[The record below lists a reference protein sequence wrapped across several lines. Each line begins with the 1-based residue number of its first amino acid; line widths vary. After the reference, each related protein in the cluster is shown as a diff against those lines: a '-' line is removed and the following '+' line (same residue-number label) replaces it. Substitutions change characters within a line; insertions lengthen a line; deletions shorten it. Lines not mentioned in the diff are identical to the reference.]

1 MNKPKPNKTEYV
13 ETFEDGPG
21 GWYAWISN
29 FEGPK
34 PLAYEKSSVTA
45 RSPWWIDYNHAP
57 PGAGYMH
64 MLACLSTYGPETEAI
79 KEAGGPSRF
88 IADGYPTDFT
98 NAKMTV
104 RLKGELLK
112 RNAEL
117 VMLVQGG
124 VDGICSGWLLTGQPL
139 QVSEQW
145 TEQTLTFVSDPSQ
158 WTALGSRHDRTD
170 SYGIKPLE
178 KVLRN
183 VDFNIMLVMFPLN
196 VVPMGSI
203 VGDPH
208 ILRSGHDYPVWQSK
222 LPEGYLIL
230 DEIRIQFEGEND
242 S

>member
-1 MNKPKPNKTEYV
+1 MNKPKPNKKEYV

-34 PLAYEKSSVTA
+34 SLAYEKSIVTA

-57 PGAGYMH
+57 PGVGYMH

-88 IADGYPTDFT
+88 IAGGYPTDFK

-112 RNAEL
+112 HDAEL
-117 VMLVQGG
+117 VVLVQGG
-124 VDGICSGWLLTGQPL
+124 VEGICSGWLLTGQPL

-145 TEQTLTFVSDPSQ
+145 AEQTLTFVSDTSQ
-158 WTALGSRHDRTD
+158 WTAPGVS
-170 SYGIKPLE
+170 S
-178 KVLRN
+178 
-183 VDFNIMLVMFPLN
+183 
-196 VVPMGSI
+196 
-203 VGDPH
+203 
-208 ILRSGHDYPVWQSK
+208 
-222 LPEGYLIL
+222 
-230 DEIRIQFEGEND
+230 
-242 S
+242 